1 MVALSVQEHVDCG
14 TTPEAPL
21 EDSEQLRQQAIS
33 QLREGFHAASG
44 LEASGQDVAFDEE
57 TILLTSHSVFDV
69 LMEQMTCVAY
79 ETNDLK

>member
-1 MVALSVQEHVDCG
+1 MQEHVNCG

-21 EDSEQLRQQAIS
+21 QDSEQLRQQAIS
-33 QLREGFHAASG
+33 QLREGFHVASG
-44 LEASGQDVAFDEE
+44 LEASGQDVAQDEE
-57 TILLTSHSVFDV
+57 AILLTSHSVFDV